1 MTVVLAGSPTSS
13 AVLGQEAG
21 QLVAERAVEI
31 QPCPWVGCGLEREQ
45 KTCLKTTRESER
57 GSCLFPLHAAR
68 FCGARL
74 ACSSCSVWLV
84 AGNLKINKYP
94 GVTLAFAIGAL

>member
-1 MTVVLAGSPTSS
+1 MSS

-21 QLVAERAVEI
+21 QLVAGCAVEL
-31 QPCPWVGCGLEREQ
+31 QPCPRVGWGLEREQ
-45 KTCLKTTRESER
+45 ETCPKMTRESER

-74 ACSSCSVWLV
+74 ACSSCSESGL
-84 AGNLKINKYP
+84 LLEI
-94 GVTLAFAIGAL
+94 